1 MIKPED
7 FYLWLTTANIEF
19 FSGVPDSLLKD
30 ICGYITDNTPPEK
43 HITAANEG
51 NAIALAAGYHMA
63 SGTIPMV
70 YMQNSGLGNT
80 VNPLLSLTNKQV
92 YDIPL
97 LMLIGWRGEPEKKD
111 EPQHVAQGRLT
122 VELLKTMEVPYQILS
137 NDTEIAKKQFD
148 LAMAHIFE
156 NNQPYALVIRKGLF
170 EGYKLKTTIDNNYT
184 LIREEAIKQIVEKLS
199 GNEIIV
205 STTGKTSREL
215 FEIRE
220 ALGQGHDSDFL
231 TVGCMGHAN
240 QIAIGMAIAT
250 PNRRIIC
257 IDGDGAL
264 LMHMGSMAINGAVS
278 PKNFIHIVIN
288 NSSHESVG
296 GQPTVAGNI
305 DVVKIAEANNY
316 KSAISISSP
325 EALDEILTDIRTIE
339 GPALIEI
346 KTKIGSRDDLGRPT
360 IKPVDNKNALIQ
372 NFKAKQMTET

>member
-1 MIKPED
+1 MIKPEL
-7 FYLWLTTANIEF
+7 FYKWLTNADIDF

-30 ICGYITDNTPPEK
+30 ICAYITDHTSPEK
-43 HITAANEG
+43 HIIAANEG
-51 NAIALAAGYHMA
+51 NAVALAAGYHMA
-63 SGTIPMV
+63 SGKIPLV
-70 YMQNSGLGNT
+70 YMQNSGLGNI

-92 YDIPL
+92 YNIPL
-97 LMLIGWRGEPEKKD
+97 LMMIGWRGEPGKKD

-122 VELLKTMEVPYQILS
+122 LDLLETMEVPYQILS
-137 NDTEIAKKQFD
+137 DDADEAKKQFD
-148 LAMAHIFE
+148 LAITHISE

-170 EGYKLKTTIDNNYT
+170 ERYKLKATIKNSYT

-240 QIAIGMAIAT
+240 QIAVGMAIAK
-250 PNRRIIC
+250 PNRKVIC

-288 NSSHESVG
+288 NGSHESVG
-296 GQPTVAGNI
+296 GQPTVADSI
-305 DVVKIAEANNY
+305 DVVKIAEASNY
-316 KSAISISSP
+316 KSAISVSSS
-325 EALDEILTDIRTIE
+325 EALNSVLTEIDAIE

-346 KTKIGSRDDLGRPT
+346 KTKVGSRDDLGRPT
-360 IKPVDNKNALIQ
+360 VKPVDNKKALMQ
-372 NFKAKQMTET
+372 NFKSK

>member
-1 MIKPED
+1 MIKPELFYKWLTHANID
-7 FYLWLTTANIEF
+7 FY
-19 FSGVPDSLLKD
+19 SGVPDSLLKD
-30 ICGYITDNTPPEK
+30 ICAYITDNTSPEK
-43 HITAANEG
+43 HIIAANEG

-63 SGTIPMV
+63 SGNIPLV

-97 LMLIGWRGEPEKKD
+97 LMMIGWRGEPDKKD
-111 EPQHVAQGRLT
+111 EPQHIAQGRLT
-122 VELLKTMEVPYQILS
+122 LELLETLEVPYQILS
-137 NDTEIAKKQFD
+137 EDVDEAKKQFD
-148 LAMAHIFE
+148 AAIANINE
-156 NNQPYALVIRKGLF
+156 NNQPYALVIRKSLF
-170 EGYKLKTTIDNNYT
+170 EKYTLKTKIENNYS
-184 LIREEAIKQIVEKLS
+184 LMREEAIKQIVEKLS

-220 ALGQGHDSDFL
+220 ALGQKHDSDFL

-240 QIAIGMAIAT
+240 QIAIGMAIAK
-250 PNRRIIC
+250 PERQIIC

-264 LMHMGSMAINGAVS
+264 LMHMGSMAINGAVA

-288 NSSHESVG
+288 NGSHESVG
-296 GQPTVAGNI
+296 GQPTVADSI

-316 KSAISISSP
+316 KAAVSVSTTD
-325 EALDEILTDIRTIE
+325 ALDKALATMGKAE

-346 KTKIGSRDDLGRPT
+346 KTKVGSRDDLGRPT
-360 IKPVDNKNALIQ
+360 VKPVDNKEALMH
-372 NFKAKQMTET
+372 NLKSK

>member
-1 MIKPED
+1 MIKPELFYKWLTHANID
-7 FYLWLTTANIEF
+7 FY
-19 FSGVPDSLLKD
+19 SGVPDSLLKD
-30 ICGYITDNTPPEK
+30 ICAYITDNTSPEK
-43 HITAANEG
+43 HIIAANEG

-63 SGTIPMV
+63 SGNIPLV

-97 LMLIGWRGEPEKKD
+97 LMMIGWRGEPDKKD
-111 EPQHVAQGRLT
+111 EPQHIAQGRLT
-122 VELLKTMEVPYQILS
+122 LELLETLEVPYQILS
-137 NDTEIAKKQFD
+137 EDVDEAKKQFD
-148 LAMAHIFE
+148 AAIANINE
-156 NNQPYALVIRKGLF
+156 NNQPYALVIRKSLF
-170 EGYKLKTTIDNNYT
+170 EKYTLKTKIENNYS
-184 LIREEAIKQIVEKLS
+184 LMREEAIKQIVEKLS

-220 ALGQGHDSDFL
+220 ALGQKHDSDFL

-240 QIAIGMAIAT
+240 QIAIGMAIAK
-250 PNRRIIC
+250 PERQIIC

-264 LMHMGSMAINGAVS
+264 LMHMGSMAINGAVA

-288 NSSHESVG
+288 NGSHESVG
-296 GQPTVAGNI
+296 GQPTVAESI

-316 KSAISISSP
+316 KAAVSVSTTD
-325 EALDEILTDIRTIE
+325 ALDKALATMGKAE

-346 KTKIGSRDDLGRPT
+346 KTKVGSRDDLGRPT
-360 IKPVDNKNALIQ
+360 VKPVDNKEALMH
-372 NFKAKQMTET
+372 NLKSK

>member
-1 MIKPED
+1 MIKPEL
-7 FYLWLTTANIEF
+7 FYKWLTKANINF

-30 ICGYITDNTPPEK
+30 ICGYITDNTPSEK
-43 HITAANEG
+43 NIIAANEG
-51 NAIALAAGYHMA
+51 NAVALAAGYHMA

-92 YDIPL
+92 YDIPVL
-97 LMLIGWRGEPEKKD
+97 LMIGWRGEPGKKD

-122 VELLKTMEVPYQILS
+122 LELLDTMEIPYQILS
-137 NDTEIAKKQFD
+137 DDVETAKKQFD
-148 LAMAHIFE
+148 LAIAHISE
-156 NNQPYALVIRKGLF
+156 NNQPFALVVRKSLF
-170 EGYKLKTTIDNNYT
+170 ESYKLKATIKNNYK
-184 LIREEAIKQIVEKLS
+184 LMREEAIKQIVERLS
-199 GNEIIV
+199 GDEIIV

-240 QIAIGMAIAT
+240 QIALGMAIAK
-250 PNRRIIC
+250 PHRKVIC

-264 LMHMGSMAINGAVS
+264 LMHMGSLAINGAVS

-288 NSSHESVG
+288 NGSHESVG
-296 GQPTVAGNI
+296 GQPTVADSI

-316 KSAISISSP
+316 VSAVSVSTP
-325 EALDEILTDIRTIE
+325 EALNDILTGIVTLE

-346 KTKIGSRDDLGRPT
+346 KTKVGSRNDLGRPT
-360 IKPVDNKNALIQ
+360 IKPVDNKGALMQ
-372 NFKAKQMTET
+372 KLKWM

>member
-1 MIKPED
+1 MIKPEL
-7 FYLWLTTANIEF
+7 FYKWLTKANINF

-30 ICGYITDNTPPEK
+30 ICGYITDNTPSEK
-43 HITAANEG
+43 HIIAANEG
-51 NAIALAAGYHMA
+51 NAVALAAGYHMA

-92 YDIPL
+92 YDIPVL
-97 LMLIGWRGEPEKKD
+97 LMIGWRGEPGKKD
-111 EPQHVAQGRLT
+111 EPQHIAQGRLT
-122 VELLKTMEVPYQILS
+122 LELLDTMEIPYQILS
-137 NDTEIAKKQFD
+137 DDVETAKKQFD
-148 LAMAHIFE
+148 LAIAHISE
-156 NNQPYALVIRKGLF
+156 NNQPFALVVRKSLF
-170 EGYKLKTTIDNNYT
+170 ESYKLKATIKNNYK
-184 LIREEAIKQIVEKLS
+184 LMREEAIKQIVERLS
-199 GNEIIV
+199 GDEIIV

-240 QIAIGMAIAT
+240 QIALGMAIAK
-250 PNRRIIC
+250 PHRKVIC

-264 LMHMGSMAINGAVS
+264 LMHMGSLAINGTVS

-288 NSSHESVG
+288 NGSHESVG
-296 GQPTVAGNI
+296 GQPTVADSI

-316 KSAISISSP
+316 VSAVSVSTP
-325 EALDEILTDIRTIE
+325 EALNGILTGIVTLE

-346 KTKIGSRDDLGRPT
+346 KTKVGSRNDLGRPT
-360 IKPVDNKNALIQ
+360 IKPVDNKGALMQ
-372 NFKAKQMTET
+372 KLKWM

>member
-1 MIKPED
+1 MIKPEL
-7 FYLWLTTANIEF
+7 FYKWLINANIEF
-19 FSGVPDSLLKD
+19 YSGVPDSLLKD
-30 ICGYITDNTPPEK
+30 ICAYITDNTSPEK
-43 HITAANEG
+43 HIIAANEG

-63 SGTIPMV
+63 SGSIPMV

-97 LMLIGWRGEPEKKD
+97 LMLIGWRGEPGKKD
-111 EPQHVAQGRLT
+111 EPQHIAQGRLT
-122 VELLKTMEVPYQILS
+122 LELLETLEVPYQVIS
-137 NDTEIAKKQFD
+137 EDAGEAKKQFD
-148 LAMAHIFE
+148 EAIANIRE

-170 EGYKLKTTIDNNYT
+170 EKYKLKTKIESNYS
-184 LIREEAIKQIVEKLS
+184 LMREEAIKQIVEKLS
-199 GNEIIV
+199 GDEIIV

-220 ALGQGHDSDFL
+220 ALGQKHDSDFL

-240 QIAIGMAIAT
+240 QIAIGMAIAK
-250 PNRRIIC
+250 PERQIVC

-264 LMHMGSMAINGAVS
+264 LMHMGAMAINGAVA

-288 NSSHESVG
+288 NGSHESVG
-296 GQPTVAGNI
+296 GQPTVADSI

-316 KSAISISSP
+316 KAAVSVSSAK
-325 EALDEILTDIRTIE
+325 ALDEVLTTLRKTE

-346 KTKIGSRDDLGRPT
+346 KTKVGSRDDLGRPT
-360 IKPVDNKNALIQ
+360 VKPVDNKQALMQ
-372 NFKAKQMTET
+372 NLKSK